1 MCSEPLKGVVA
12 ETRELVRQATTTI
25 KEQQTYIAVLR
36 QALKDVQHQLEITS
50 QQLAWYERGQRD

>member
-1 MCSEPLKGVVA
+1 MCSEPLKGAVA
-12 ETRELVRQATTTI
+12 EARELVRQATTTI

-36 QALKDVQHQLEITS
+36 QALKDVQHQLEITI